1 MPILN
6 TKTKEIMTPEIY
18 EKRRALEELLG
29 MHSQALYGWRTEEI
43 EREWFRLIQWTE
55 DETLDDFN

>member
-1 MPILN
+1 
-6 TKTKEIMTPEIY
+6 MTPEIY

-29 MHSQALYGWRTEEI
+29 MHSQTLYGWRTEEI